1 MANKSDLPL
10 HGSSLN
16 IVRRCGPPL
25 SEILRS
31 KFGCVA
37 TIHGVDF
44 SHQKT
49 STVNDEKRFAA
60 TLPGGV
66 QVSVWKAD
74 LANFAVDAVVNA
86 ANEQLDH
93 CGGLALALSK
103 AGGPTIQSESHN
115 HVRNNG
121 PVKTGEAIALDA
133 GALPCNKIIH
143 AVGPWMPKN
152 PSTSQLLEARRSLEK
167 VVFSI
172 LYLVEQNRLQ
182 SVAIP
187 AISSGIFNYPLA
199 DCANT
204 IVTSVKRYCE
214 NPRSTA
220 HLPKEILLVNIDH
233 PTVDEMERACR
244 RVFGNSPSGGKAT
257 TSAPVV
263 HLKNVIL
270 TLKRGPIEQQQTD
283 VLVNTTSSHR
293 DLSEGLISSALL
305 KEAGYKLQD
314 EFRSASHKGLVIPTK
329 GYNLRCKQV
338 FHTICPRK
346 DEKSAQ
352 QILYKSVLDCLGM
365 AATKKHKSISFPAIG
380 TGYLGFDRKDSARIM
395 YSAVAEFARNFK
407 GKMEV
412 YFVIFPSDDNT
423 YKAFEE
429 EMAPPEQKASYPSST
444 QADSSS
450 PAAERE
456 DGFRGN
462 NERGPQISLHGPSSE
477 VTAEAGRWL
486 SGLLNRFSGPVV
498 IRNNFIQHFGESEH
512 QQLCR
517 LTGVAIDEAIE
528 KGRALLS
535 VSGRSVEDVVVAVL
549 QVEGMLCKVQREFA
563 MEEKRGFMR
572 DAGMTKMPFSELK
585 VVDSASPEFKERD
598 VFYRYHNLR
607 LCKMQKVENPT
618 LETLY
623 DLKREQLRCTTP
635 RQMLQRI
642 PAHFCEMV
650 SHVGFHAEFAPPK
663 DPAYGAGIYFAG
675 TVKKALEVWKCAK
688 EENEEYVY
696 FVEAEV
702 LTGNSTRG
710 TEGLIL
716 PPALGTDPN
725 VRYDSVSGGP
735 DVSVIFSGYQARPKY
750 IITCRMGFPYKNTD

>member
-44 SHQKT
+44 ETDPRASHQRT
-49 STVNDEKRFAA
+49 PTVNNEKRFAA

-103 AGGPTIQSESHN
+103 AGGPKIQSESYN
-115 HVRNNG
+115 YVRNNG
-121 PVKTGEAIALDA
+121 AVKTGEAIALDA
-133 GALPCNKIIH
+133 GALPCKKIIH

-152 PSTSQLLEARRSLEK
+152 HSNSQLLEARRSLEK
-167 VVFSI
+167 VIFSI

-187 AISSGIFNYPLA
+187 AISS
-199 DCANT
+199 
-204 IVTSVKRYCE
+204 
-214 NPRSTA
+214 
-220 HLPKEILLVNIDH
+220 EILLVNIDH
-233 PTVDEMERACR
+233 PTVGEMERACR

-263 HLKNVIL
+263 QLKNVLL
-270 TLKRGPIEQQQTD
+270 TLKRGHIEQQQTD
-283 VLVNTTSSHR
+283 VIVNTTSSNRH
-293 DLSEGLISSALL
+293 LSEGLISSALL
-305 KEAGYKLQD
+305 KKAGYKLQD
-314 EFRSASHKGLVIPTK
+314 EFCSSSHKGLVIPTK
-329 GYNLRCKQV
+329 GYNLQCKQV
-338 FHTICPRK
+338 FHTLCPRK
-346 DEKSAQ
+346 DDKSAQ
-352 QILYKSVLDCLGM
+352 QILYTSVLDCLGM

-395 YSAVAEFARNFK
+395 CSAVAAFDCDFK

-429 EMAPPEQKASYPSST
+429 KMAPLKQKASYPGST

-450 PAAERE
+450 PAAERG
-456 DGFRGN
+456 DGFRGD
-462 NERGPQISLHGPSSE
+462 NERGPRISLHGPSSE
-477 VTAEAGRWL
+477 ATAEAGRWL

-517 LTGVAIDEAIE
+517 LTGVAIDESIE
-528 KGRALLS
+528 KGRTLLS

-549 QVEGMLCKVQREFA
+549 QVEAMLCNVQREFT

-572 DAGMTKMPFSELK
+572 DAGMTKMPSSELK

-598 VFYRYHNLR
+598 VYYRSHNLR

-618 LETLY
+618 LETLF
-623 DLKREQLRCTTP
+623 DLKRGQLRCTTP
-635 RQMLQRI
+635 PQQMLQRI
-642 PAHFCEMV
+642 PAHFCELV
-650 SHVGFHAEFAPPK
+650 SHVGFHAEFAPPE

-675 TVKKALEVWKCAK
+675 TVNKALEVWKCAK

-696 FVEAEV
+696 LVEAEV

-725 VRYDSVSGGP
+725 VLYDSVSGGP

-750 IITCRMGFPYKNTD
+750 IITCRMGFPYN